1 MNYKRRLLALGLI
14 ASMSLTGFRFSDDN
28 LNQFME
34 NMEQVSSAQGELNFQ
49 TDFRI
54 QENGSWTEADVNVSG
69 DWELI
74 SEPFALHVE
83 AEVSSAAAGEV
94 SELELYCKQRGD
106 DLDIYFGVDGDWKY
120 TETDYEEELQ
130 EELQEDGD
138 LGKIYSF
145 FEENTEMY
153 ESGEV
158 YVYDT
163 AISGNELLNL
173 LGTLDETDTEDLAA
187 AGMVLSMISV
197 QASLEVGK
205 ADKRLQS
212 FSLDAADSLNSVIG
226 LLGAFSEGAFDAEV
240 ESCLFSLN
248 VNSYNDVSD
257 IQVPQEAFAAERFD
271 TDNVFALV
279 DGL

>member
-1 MNYKRRLLALGLI
+1 MRYTDKEVTVIVKDGLV
-14 ASMSLTGFRFSDDN
+14 
-28 LNQFME
+28 Q
-34 NMEQVSSAQGELNFQ
+34 
-49 TDFRI
+49 
-54 QENGSWTEADVNVSG
+54 
-69 DWELI
+69 
-74 SEPFALHVE
+74 
-83 AEVSSAAAGEV
+83 
-94 SELELYCKQRGD
+94 
-106 DLDIYFGVDGDWKY
+106 
-120 TETDYEEELQ
+120 
-130 EELQEDGD
+130 
-138 LGKIYSF
+138 
-145 FEENTEMY
+145 
-153 ESGEV
+153 EV
-158 YVYDT
+158 Y
-163 AISGNELLNL
+163 
-173 LGTLDETDTEDLAA
+173 GTDKDIKVRLIDLDETDTEDLAA